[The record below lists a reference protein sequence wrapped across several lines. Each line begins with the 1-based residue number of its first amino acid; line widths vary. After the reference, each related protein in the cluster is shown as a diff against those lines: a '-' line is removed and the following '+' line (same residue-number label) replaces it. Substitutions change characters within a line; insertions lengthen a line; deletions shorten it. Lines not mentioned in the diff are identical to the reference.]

1 MEVGPKATGD
11 EIKKSFRKLA
21 HEYHPDKNPDNAF
34 AESKFRAIHEAY
46 TVLNNEERRALY
58 DYDRWLSGRFT
69 RNAAVVTPEYLLQ
82 EIHKLNAHIAVID
95 VYRMNKELLH
105 QYLLFL
111 LSDEKIAVILL
122 KSKTETIHGLVEGII
137 KASSALPLYFA
148 KEVLQRLKMITI
160 NSSVEE
166 LKVNTRL
173 KRLTRQHTW
182 EKLFP
187 WLTLVITLLLCVAMY
202 FFSKK

>member
-1 MEVGPKATGD
+1 M
-11 EIKKSFRKLA
+11 
-21 HEYHPDKNPDNAF
+21 
-34 AESKFRAIHEAY
+34 
-46 TVLNNEERRALY
+46 
-58 DYDRWLSGRFT
+58 
-69 RNAAVVTPEYLLQ
+69 
-82 EIHKLNAHIAVID
+82 ID

-122 KSKTETIHGLVEGII
+122 KSKTGTIHGLVEGII
-137 KASSALPLYFA
+137 KAASVLPVYFA

-160 NSSVEE
+160 NNPGEE
-166 LKVNTRL
+166 LMVDSRL
-173 KRLTRQHTW
+173 KRLTREYTL

-187 WLTLVITLLLCVAMY
+187 WLALFITLLICVAMY

>member
-1 MEVGPKATGD
+1 MEIGPKATAD

-34 AESKFRAIHEAY
+34 SEARFRAIHEAY
-46 TVLNNEERRALY
+46 TILNNAEKRALY

-69 RNAAVVTPEYLLQ
+69 KNAVAVTPEYLLQ
-82 EIHKLNAHIAVID
+82 EIHKLNAHIALID

-105 QYLLFL
+105 QYLLFM

-122 KSKTETIHGLVEGII
+122 KGKADTIRGLAEGII
-137 KASSALPLYFA
+137 KASSTLPVYFA
-148 KEVLQRLKMITI
+148 KEVLQRLKMITV
-160 NSSVEE
+160 NSPDEE
-166 LKVNTRL
+166 LKVSTTL
-173 KRLTRQHTW
+173 KRLSRQQKL
-182 EKLFP
+182 ERLFP
-187 WLTLVITLLLCVAMY
+187 WLALAITLLLCVAMY